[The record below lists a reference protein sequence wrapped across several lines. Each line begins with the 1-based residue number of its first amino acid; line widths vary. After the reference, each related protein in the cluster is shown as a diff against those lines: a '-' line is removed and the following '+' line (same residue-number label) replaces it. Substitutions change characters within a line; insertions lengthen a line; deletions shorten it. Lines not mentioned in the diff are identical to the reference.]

1 MSQLYASKELLIKL
15 NNRAI
20 RRKSNRTIKTKF
32 LEKLPETLQDIGFE
46 GEDSDD
52 LVRYPVTQA
61 LPHNDVEMR
70 VCFATHEGNH
80 MWLDISFKEYDSLPQ
95 LDLATN
101 NDVQ

>member
-1 MSQLYASKELLIKL
+1 MSQLYVNKELLIKL

-20 RRKSNRTIKTKF
+20 RRNSNI
-32 LEKLPETLQDIGFE
+32 
-46 GEDSDD
+46 
-52 LVRYPVTQA
+52 TQA

-70 VCFATHEGNH
+70 VCFATHEGKQ

>member
-1 MSQLYASKELLIKL
+1 MSQLYVNKELLIKL

-20 RRKSNRTIKTKF
+20 RRKSNRSLVVK
-32 LEKLPETLQDIGFE
+32 KLQELPNTLADIGFE
-46 GEDSDD
+46 GDDATD

-70 VCFATHEGNH
+70 VCFATHEGKQ
-80 MWLDISFKEYDSLPQ
+80 MWLDISFKEYDSLPK

>member
-32 LEKLPETLQDIGFE
+32 LDKLPNTLEDIGFE
-46 GEDSDD
+46 GDDSED
-52 LVRYPVTQA
+52 LVRYPVTYA
-61 LPHNDVEMR
+61 MPHNDVEMR
-70 VCFATHEGNH
+70 VCFATHEGKE
-80 MWLDISFKEYDSLPQ
+80 MWLDISFKEYDNLPK